1 MPDSLAALLR
11 ARLPLADLDPR
22 ETTGFDGDKPAGLAA
37 TASIGEELSELQERL
52 HADGVSGGHRSVLV
66 VLQGMDTSGKGGTI
80 RSVAGMVDPLGVRI
94 ATFGRPS
101 PEELEHD
108 FLWRVRKRMPAPGQL
123 VFFDRSHY
131 EDVLAARVRG
141 LADAAEIERRYGAI
155 DDFERAYVESG
166 GVIVKCLLHIDRDV
180 QADRLRSRLDDPTKH
195 WKFDPSDLDDRELW
209 PQYLD
214 AYETVLERCSTDVA
228 PWFVVPSGR
237 KWYRNWAVAALLL
250 EHMRTLDLHWPEASF
265 DVEAARERLDRE

>member
-1 MPDSLAALLR
+1 MSDSIAALLR
-11 ARLPLADLDPR
+11 PRTPLADLDPR
-22 ETTGFDGDKPAGLAA
+22 ATIGFDGDKAAGKEALAA
-37 TASIGEELSELQERL
+37 VGAELSELQERL
-52 HADGVSGGHRSVLV
+52 HADGVRGGRRSVLV

-80 RSVAGMVDPLGVRI
+80 RKVAGTVDPLGVRI
-94 ATFGRPS
+94 AAFGRPT

-108 FLWRVRKRMPAPGQL
+108 FLWRIERRMPAPGQL

-141 LADAAEIERRYGAI
+141 LAQDDEIDRRYDAI
-155 DDFERAYVESG
+155 NDFERAYVEEG

-209 PQYLD
+209 PQYLE

-237 KWYRNWAVAALLL
+237 KWYRSWAVASLLL
-250 EHMRTLDLHWPEASF
+250 EHLRTLDLSWPEATF
-265 DVEAARERLDRE
+265 DVEAARARLDRT

>member
-11 ARLPLADLDPR
+11 PRTPLADLDPR
-22 ETTGFDGDKPAGLAA
+22 ETVGFDGDKAVGKEALAA
-37 TASIGEELSELQERL
+37 VGEELSELQERL
-52 HADGVSGGHRSVLV
+52 HADGASGGHRSVLV

-80 RSVAGMVDPLGVRI
+80 RSVAEMVDPLGVRV
-94 ATFGRPS
+94 AAFGRPT

-108 FLWRVRKRMPAPGQL
+108 FLWRIEKRLPAPGQL

-141 LADAAEIERRYGAI
+141 LADPAEVERRYGAI
-155 DDFERAYVESG
+155 NDFERAYVEGG
-166 GVIVKCLLHIDRDV
+166 GVILKCLLHIDRDV
-180 QADRLRSRLDDPTKH
+180 QADRLRSRLDDPTRH

-265 DVEAARERLDRE
+265 DVEAARDRLDRE

>member
-1 MPDSLAALLR
+1 MSDPLAALLR
-11 ARLPLADLDPR
+11 TYTPLADLDPR
-22 ETTGFDGDKPAGLAA
+22 ETVGFDGDKAAGEQALAA
-37 TASIGEELSELQERL
+37 VGAELSELQERL
-52 HADGVSGGHRSVLV
+52 HADGVSGGRRSVLV

-80 RSVAGMVDPLGVRI
+80 RGVAGMVDPLGVRI
-94 ATFGRPS
+94 AAFGRPT

-108 FLWRVRKRMPAPGQL
+108 FLWRIGRRMPAPGQL

-141 LADAAEIERRYGAI
+141 LADDEEIDRRYDAI
-155 DDFERAYVESG
+155 NDFERAYVEGG

-180 QADRLRSRLDDPTKH
+180 QADRLRARLDDPTKH

-237 KWYRNWAVAALLL
+237 KWYRNWAVASLLL
-250 EHMRTLDLHWPEASF
+250 EHLRTLDLGWPEATF
-265 DVEAARERLDRE
+265 DVEAARERLDRT